1 MLSTLPHPPAAS
13 LILGGIFL
21 LLVIAAQ
28 MLVGYRK
35 IRFKGRTH
43 LKVHK
48 GVAWALAVAALV
60 HGLLALV
67 YLGVF
72 D

>member
-1 MLSTLPHPPAAS
+1 
-13 LILGGIFL
+13 L
-21 LLVIAAQ
+21 LLALLAAQ

-48 GVAWALAVAALV
+48 GVAWALAAFALV